1 MILRHARVGGELKTI
16 VTEGGRIALV
26 TDRDMPEG
34 VDVGGKRVI
43 PGLIDVHTHGANGLD
58 TMDADF
64 APLCRFYA
72 QHGTTAFLPTTMTM
86 PYADILRVTTASTAC
101 EGAQILGFHLEGPF
115 ISEKHKGAQDPANIR
130 LPSVADFAQ
139 FQNVKM
145 VTMAPELPGSE
156 EFIRA
161 VSDRTVVSIGHT
173 DCDYETALRAI
184 DCGANCLTHTYNA
197 MPPLHHRAPGPI
209 GAGFERHIYAQL
221 ICDGFH
227 VAPPVIRATW
237 QLFGTER
244 MVIISDSIRTAGLP
258 DGEYV
263 CGGLPVVLKGGA
275 ARLTDGTIAGSSAT
289 LWDCVR
295 TATKS
300 GIPFEDAVRMASE
313 TPARLLGVKK
323 GRIAEG
329 FDADL
334 LIVDEDMEIDTV
346 IIGGEIYR

>member
-43 PGLIDVHTHGANGLD
+43 PGLIDVHTHGANGFD

-86 PYADILRVTTASTAC
+86 PYADILRVTTANTAC

-130 LPSVADFAQ
+130 MPSVTDFAQ

-227 VAPPVIRATW
+227 VAPTVIRATW

-263 CGGLPVVLKGGA
+263 CGGCRFEGRCGTADGRHDRGVERDLVGLRSHGNKKRHPLRGCRAHGVRDAGA
-275 ARLTDGTIAGSSAT
+275 ASRCEKRQDRRGL
-289 LWDCVR
+289 
-295 TATKS
+295 
-300 GIPFEDAVRMASE
+300 
-313 TPARLLGVKK
+313 
-323 GRIAEG
+323 
-329 FDADL
+329 
-334 LIVDEDMEIDTV
+334 
-346 IIGGEIYR
+346 